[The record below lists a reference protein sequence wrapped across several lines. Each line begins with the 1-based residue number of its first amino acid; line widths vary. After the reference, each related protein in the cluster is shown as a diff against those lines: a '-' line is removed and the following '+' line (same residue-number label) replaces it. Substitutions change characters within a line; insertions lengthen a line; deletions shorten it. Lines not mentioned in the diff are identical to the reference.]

1 MDNVFRCIALFLL
14 LSVLASAQEEP
25 MALPFSRSDMQ
36 SEISFRLSSP
46 LNATFGGNWFAG
58 IPWFPTP
65 ERTLAQQLF
74 TQEMLRKAMEPDPNR
89 SVRNYKSDARYYR
102 MVTTTIAG
110 PSRVSPGPTKSS
122 FLNDLIS
129 SLYVG
134 MREKYAGR
142 HLSAIDYMTLPNNT
156 GMITSFQDSK
166 EKAWMQGEEQA
177 DELRVKIDLRAW
189 PYARSADSLKLKALL
204 GL

>member
-1 MDNVFRCIALFLL
+1 MRRFLVLLPLL
-14 LSVLASAQEEP
+14 LAPITLSGQELSVP
-25 MALPFSRSDMQ
+25 LPWSRLDATPSVP
-36 SEISFRLSSP
+36 FRLSSP
-46 LNATFGGNWFAG
+46 SDMSFGGAWLSSMPF
-58 IPWFPTP
+58 IPSA

-89 SVRNYKSDARYYR
+89 SVRNYKSDAGYYR

-110 PSRVSPGPTKSS
+110 PSRVRPGPTKSS

-166 EKAWMQGEEQA
+166 EKAWMLGEEQSDA
-177 DELRVKIDLRAW
+177 LHTKIDLRAW
-189 PYARSADSLKLKALL
+189 PYTRGTDSLKLKALL